1 MREKFYFSTDNLFK
15 NYNMKNGKY
24 YFILFLKGIGIG
36 AANVIPGVSGGTI
49 AFLTGILEDLMNSIK
64 SFNQKAFRL
73 LIDKNFK
80 EFSEYVNLPFLLSV
94 FAGVTF
100 SIFSFAYI
108 LKYLFSHYQLY
119 VWSFFFGLIFASIY
133 FIGKSISKINLI
145 ITFSFLVGFVISL
158 LITFANPLT
167 ENKNFFYLIL
177 CGILGVCSMILPGI
191 SGSYVLLIMGNYE
204 LIMLKAVSELNLN
217 ILIPVIIGAAIGL
230 IAFSHFLSWL
240 INKYRNQ
247 TIATLTG
254 FIAGSLF
261 TIWPWKIPIYKL
273 NDWGSPLLNKAGE
286 PIIISYK
293 RYIPSTVNNEVLLC
307 ILFFVIG
314 MLTLIIIELLAKKLS
329 KN

>member
-1 MREKFYFSTDNLFK
+1 
-15 NYNMKNGKY
+15 MKKGKY

-49 AFLTGILEDLMNSIK
+49 AFLTGILEELINSIK
-64 SFNQKAFRL
+64 SFNQKAFKL
-73 LIDKNFK
+73 LINKNFK
-80 EFSEYVNLPFLLSV
+80 EFIEYVNLPFLLSV
-94 FAGVTF
+94 FSGVIV

-108 LKYLFSHYQLY
+108 LKYLFIHYQLY

-133 FIGKSISKINLI
+133 FIGKSISRINLI
-145 ITFSFLVGFVISL
+145 IIFSFLIGFIISL
-158 LITFANPLT
+158 FITFANPLT
-167 ENKNFFYLIL
+167 ENKNFLYLIL

-204 LIMLKAVSELNLN
+204 LIMLKAVSEFNLS
-217 ILIPVIIGAAIGL
+217 ILFPVAIGAIIGL

-240 INKYRNQ
+240 LNKYRNQ
-247 TIATLTG
+247 TVATLTG

-273 NDWGSPLLNKAGE
+273 NNWGTPLLNKSGE
-286 PIIISYK
+286 PIILNYK
-293 RYIPSTVNNEVLLC
+293 RYIPSSLNNEVLLC

-314 MLTLIIIELLAKKLS
+314 MLILITLELLAKKLN

>member
-1 MREKFYFSTDNLFK
+1 
-15 NYNMKNGKY
+15 MKKGKY

-49 AFLTGILEDLMNSIK
+49 AFLTGILEELINSIK
-64 SFNQKAFRL
+64 SFNQKAFKL
-73 LIDKNFK
+73 LINKNFK

-94 FAGVTF
+94 FSGVIV
-100 SIFSFAYI
+100 SVFSFAFI
-108 LKYLFSHYQLY
+108 LKYLFIHYQLY

-133 FIGKSISKINLI
+133 FIGKSISRINLI
-145 ITFSFLVGFVISL
+145 IIFSFLIGFLISL
-158 LITFANPLT
+158 FITFANPLT
-167 ENKNFFYLIL
+167 ENKNFLYLIL

-204 LIMLKAVSELNLN
+204 LIMLKAVSEFNLS
-217 ILIPVIIGAAIGL
+217 ILFPVAIGAIIGL

-273 NDWGSPLLNKAGE
+273 NNWGTPLLNKSGE

-293 RYIPSTVNNEVLLC
+293 RYLPFSLNNEVLLC
-307 ILFFVIG
+307 FLFFVIG
-314 MLTLIIIELLAKKLS
+314 MLTLITLELLAKKLN